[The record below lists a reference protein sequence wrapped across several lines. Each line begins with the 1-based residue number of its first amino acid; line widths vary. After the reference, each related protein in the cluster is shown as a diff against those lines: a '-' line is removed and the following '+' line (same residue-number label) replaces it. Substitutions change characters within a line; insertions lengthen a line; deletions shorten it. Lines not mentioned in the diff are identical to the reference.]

1 MNTIRLWYPIPY
13 YAQVASPELAYAIF
27 EEGLDPRSDPRWQQ
41 WGCASAA
48 EYAYWVDRACG
59 IACVKM
65 VVEGLG
71 GPQNLMMEWIQDA
84 LRRNGYLVT
93 ADANGNPVERGW
105 VHRVLAD
112 LISACGFPASARPAT
127 MEEIAGFLDGGQIVI
142 ASVSYE
148 LGRDGP
154 ITHQGGHLVV
164 VTGADVTDAGGVE
177 CFSINNPSGRL
188 AKYQVNARIDAGRF
202 AQAYS
207 GRVILTGIS
216 NPLPL
221 IA

>member
-1 MNTIRLWYPIPY
+1 MNSIRLPYPIPY
-13 YAQVASPELAYAIF
+13 YAQVASPEMAYAIF
-27 EEGLDPRSDPRWQQ
+27 EEGLDPRRDPCWEQ

-48 EYAYWVDRACG
+48 EFAYWVDRACG

-71 GPQNLMMEWIQDA
+71 GPQRPMMEWIQDA
-84 LRRNGYLVT
+84 LGRNGYLVT
-93 ADANGNPVERGW
+93 ADANGSQVERGW
-105 VHRVLAD
+105 IHRVLAE
-112 LISACGFPASARPAT
+112 LTSASGFQATARPAS

-148 LGRDGP
+148 LGREGA

-164 VTGADVTDAGGVE
+164 VTGADLTDEGGVD
-177 CFSINNPSGRL
+177 CFYINNPSGRL

-207 GRVILTGIS
+207 GRVILAGIPDGS
-216 NPLPL
+216 C
-221 IA
+221 